1 MALKKKKGD
10 VRFCFYNKIRQGI
23 RNEFRQMP
31 RLTSWGL
38 DLISTERQHQIRIQ
52 SRHLAHHKKTVF
64 LSINFMEYDL
74 LGISSQTVISN
85 GAIIKNFSLIAK
97 LLFTL

>member
-1 MALKKKKGD
+1 
-10 VRFCFYNKIRQGI
+10 
-23 RNEFRQMP
+23 MP

-52 SRHLAHHKKTVF
+52 SRHLAHHKKRVF

-74 LGISSQTVISN
+74 QGISFQTD
-85 GAIIKNFSLIAK
+85 
-97 LLFTL
+97 